1 MIMISGGVKSI
12 FRRIS
17 KIVLPYFAPLS
28 KHIYTPYKNLLY
40 TASPALADK
49 GYVIVGQIYRA
60 ATTCIEGQDKG
71 KQQKRM
77 L

>member
-1 MIMISGGVKSI
+1 MISGGVKSV
-12 FRRIS
+12 FHRIS

-28 KHIYTPYKNLLY
+28 KHIHTPYRNLLY
-40 TASPALADK
+40 TAFPALADK

-60 ATTCIEGQDKG
+60 ATTCFERQDKG
-71 KQQKRM
+71 EQRKRM